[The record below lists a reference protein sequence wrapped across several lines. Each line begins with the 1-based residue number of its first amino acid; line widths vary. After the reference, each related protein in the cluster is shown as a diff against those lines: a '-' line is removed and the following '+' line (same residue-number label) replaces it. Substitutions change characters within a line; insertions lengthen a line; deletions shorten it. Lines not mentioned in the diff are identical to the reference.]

1 MSLEFGGGVFR
12 VKAPGKFKVRFLVE
26 GAGEA
31 VGEIDRSKAPSTVD
45 ALFNALP
52 ITSEVNVWQNKEVY
66 FSVGIN
72 TGEENAKENVEVGEI
87 AYWPMGDS
95 LCVFYG
101 KIKPYSKVNP
111 VGRVIEGLEVFRNAK
126 DGAKIKVEL
135 VG

>member
-1 MSLEFGGGVFR
+1 MR
-12 VKAPGKFKVRFLVE
+12 APDKFKVRFLIE

-45 ALFNALP
+45 AFFNALP

-72 TGEENAKENVEVGEI
+72 VGEENAKESVEVGEI

-95 LCVFYG
+95 LCVFYD
-101 KIKPYSKVNP
+101 KIRPYSEVNP
-111 VGRVIEGLEVFRNAK
+111 VGRVVKGLEVFRSAK
-126 DGAKIKVEL
+126 QGAKVKVEL
-135 VG
+135 FKE